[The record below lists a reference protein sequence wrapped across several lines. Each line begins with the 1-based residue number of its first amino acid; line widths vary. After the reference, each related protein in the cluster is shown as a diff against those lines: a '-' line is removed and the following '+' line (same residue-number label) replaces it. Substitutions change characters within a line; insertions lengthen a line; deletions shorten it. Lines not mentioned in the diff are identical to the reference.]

1 MACLLSD
8 ATGTFYFEQ
17 RVEKQVQTAVGRIL
31 TTDNR
36 IVMAMA
42 FDILKIEIRP
52 YKHLVEFR

>member
-8 ATGTFYFEQ
+8 AIGIFYFEQ

-31 TTDNR
+31 TTDNG

-52 YKHLVEFR
+52 Y